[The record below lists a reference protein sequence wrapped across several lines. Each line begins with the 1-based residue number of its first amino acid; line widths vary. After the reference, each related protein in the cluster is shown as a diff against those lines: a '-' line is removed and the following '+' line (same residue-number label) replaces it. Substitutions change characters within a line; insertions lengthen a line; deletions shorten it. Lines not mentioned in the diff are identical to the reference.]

1 MLVEAPKGVEDI
13 GPIRVYYPQSIIKL
27 ESKSSS
33 LSALNFPKESLKHI
47 LEDFSII
54 VPIKNENIRLFD
66 SVIRSIPADCH
77 IIVVSNSDKEKC
89 EEEMKVV
96 EDFHNIA
103 GDPII
108 FAHQRD
114 PSIGSILEDMG
125 YTNILDNG
133 IVRDGKGE
141 GLIIGLLI
149 NKCLGRKYVG
159 FVDAD
164 NYMPTSIY
172 EYVLDFAVGI
182 AMSKTP
188 YSMVRLLWR
197 YKPKAAGNRLH
208 LEKWGRVSR
217 ITNKYM
223 NLLLSSRLGHETK
236 IIKTGNAGEHAMSM
250 ELAERLAYAHGYSFE
265 PYQLIHMLESA
276 DGLNLKDGVEVF
288 QIETLSSH
296 MHENKGEEHV
306 NDMILSSLSTI
317 YHSRLSNKDI
327 QEKIVKELKDK
338 NILEDDKPPKNIIIP
353 PIRDINAKHFINSVK
368 RESDIFMELR

>member
-1 MLVEAPKGVEDI
+1 MLVEAPKNVENI
-13 GPIRVYYPQSIIKL
+13 GPIKVYYPQSIIRL
-27 ESKSSS
+27 ESKIPS
-33 LSALNFPKESLKHI
+33 LSALNFPKESLNHI
-47 LEDFSII
+47 LKDFSII
-54 VPIKNENIRLFD
+54 VPIKNENTILFD
-66 SVIRSIPADCH
+66 SVIRSIPADCN
-77 IIVVSNSDKEKC
+77 IIVVSDSDREKC
-89 EEEMKVV
+89 EKEMKVI
-96 EDFHNIA
+96 EDFHRMTGA
-103 GDPII
+103 PII
-108 FAHQRD
+108 FAHQKD
-114 PSIGSILEDMG
+114 PSIGHALNDIG

-133 IVRDGKGE
+133 LVRDGKGE
-141 GLIIGLLI
+141 GLILGLII

-172 EYVLDFAVGI
+172 EYVLDFAIGI

-197 YKPKAAGNRLH
+197 YKPKAVGDKLR

-217 ITNKYM
+217 ITNKYL
-223 NLLLSSRLGHETK
+223 NLLLSSRLGYETS

-250 ELAERLAYAHGYSFE
+250 KLAERLSYAAGYSFE

-276 DGLNLKDGVEVF
+276 DDLDVKEGIEVF

-296 MHENKGEEHV
+296 VHENKGEDHI

-317 YHSRLSNKDI
+317 YHSRLSTRSI
-327 QEKIVKELKDK
+327 QEKIIKELKAR

-353 PIRDINAKHFINSVK
+353 PIKDIKAKGFINSVK

>member
-1 MLVEAPKGVEDI
+1 MLVESPKGVENI
-13 GPIRVYYPQSIIKL
+13 GPIKVYYPQSIIKL
-27 ESKSSS
+27 ESRTST
-33 LSALNFPKESLKHI
+33 LSALNFPKEDLKQI

-54 VPIKNENIRLFD
+54 IPIKNENIKLFD
-66 SVIRSIPADCH
+66 SVIRSIPSDCH
-77 IIVVSNSDKEKC
+77 IIVISNSNKEKC
-89 EEEMKVV
+89 EKEMKVV
-96 EDFHNIA
+96 ENFHNIA

-108 FAHQRD
+108 FAHQKD
-114 PSIGSILEDMG
+114 PTIGSVLEDIG
-125 YTNILDNG
+125 YTNILSDG

-172 EYVLDFAVGI
+172 EYVLDFAIGI

-188 YSMVRLLWR
+188 YSMVRLLWK
-197 YKPKAAGNRLH
+197 YKPKATGNGLH

-223 NLLLSSRLGHETK
+223 NLLLSNRLGYETD

-250 ELAERLAYAHGYSFE
+250 ELAERLAYSSGYSFE

-276 DGLNLKDGVEVF
+276 DDLNLKKEIEVF
-288 QIETLSSH
+288 QIETLSPH
-296 MHENKGEEHV
+296 MHENKGREHI

-317 YHSRLSNKDI
+317 YYSRLSDKNLQK
-327 QEKIVKELKDK
+327 KIIKELKDK
-338 NILEDDKPPKNIIIP
+338 NILKDDRPPKNTITP
-353 PIRDINAKHFINSVK
+353 PIKDINAKKFINSIK
-368 RESDIFMELR
+368 RESNIFMELR